1 MIKAIV
7 KIYGNHVIKGT
18 KLFEDVPETIQNEV
32 KEYILS
38 IDSTFFA
45 GNDQETEDIE
55 NPTVDESSDTST
67 EDEAS
72 NEEVINNEDNSNIT
86 QEDNTNESSESS
98 EENTA
103 SDDSTEN
110 TDNVVDDVTDA
121 DTISDTSEDV
131 KETGE
136 DNVNESN
143 NPEDTGSANVVNDL
157 VTDDVTSEDLA
168 NEVEP
173 FSFSKAYSDAM
184 PGDVITLE
192 DDVTLSRAFTL
203 SKAVTID
210 LNGHNITS
218 EKSCLSIDADV
229 GIKGTGNVTAGSGG
243 SYTAITVKSGN
254 VGIYGGTYSV
264 GADENNEGNSCIYVN
279 GDAVHLTI
287 CGGTFSTEAAY
298 KDKYYVINKKNSCQ
312 GVIVI
317 QGGTFINYDPS
328 TGDDSETG
336 DTFVDS
342 GYIAVTDDN
351 CNSFKVVKEDAT
363 TIS

>member
-1 MIKAIV
+1 MMIKAIV

-18 KLFEDVPETIQNEV
+18 KLFDDVPETIQNEV

-38 IDSTFFA
+38 IDNTFFA
-45 GNDQETEDIE
+45 GNDQETEDTE
-55 NPTVDESSDTST
+55 NPITDESSDTPT

-72 NEEVINNEDNSNIT
+72 NEEVIDNEENSDISQDDNND
-86 QEDNTNESSESS
+86 DSSESS

-103 SDDSTEN
+103 SEDSTEN
-110 TDNVVDDVTDA
+110 TDNVVDDATGADA
-121 DTISDTSEDV
+121 ISDV
-131 KETGE
+131 NETGE

-143 NPEDTGSANVVNDL
+143 DLEDTESANDVNDQ
-157 VTDDVTSEDLA
+157 TIDDTTSEDLE

-173 FSFSKAYSDAM
+173 FSFSKAYSDAT

-203 SKAVTID
+203 SKAITID

-229 GIKGTGNVTAGSGG
+229 TIKGEGNVTAGSGG
-243 SYTAITVKSGN
+243 SYTAVTVKSGN
-254 VGIYGGTYSV
+254 VAIYGGNYSV
-264 GADENNEGNSCIYVN
+264 GADENDEGNSCIYVN
-279 GDAVHLTI
+279 GDAIHLTI
-287 CGGTFSTEAAY
+287 CGGTFSTKAAY
-298 KDKYYVINKKNSCQ
+298 KDKYYVINKKNGCQ

-317 QGGTFINYDPS
+317 QGGTFMNYDPS

-342 GYIAVTDDN
+342 GYISVTDDN
-351 CNSFKVVKEDAT
+351 CNIFKVVKEDAIV
-363 TIS
+363 IS

>member
-7 KIYGNHVIKGT
+7 KIYGNHIIKGT

-32 KEYILS
+32 KDYILS
-38 IDSTFFA
+38 IDNTFFA
-45 GNDQETEDIE
+45 GNDLDTEGTE
-55 NPTVDESSDTST
+55 NPITDESSNIPT
-67 EDEAS
+67 EDKKTSED
-72 NEEVINNEDNSNIT
+72 VINSEENSNIS
-86 QEDNTNESSESS
+86 QDNNTDDSSESS
-98 EENTA
+98 DENT
-103 SDDSTEN
+103 SSEDSTEN
-110 TDNVVDDVTDA
+110 TDNVVDDTA
-121 DTISDTSEDV
+121 NSDTTSDSLEDV
-131 KETGE
+131 TETGE

-143 NPEDTGSANVVNDL
+143 NLENTGSANVVNDP
-157 VTDDVTSEDLA
+157 VTDDVTSEDSV

-229 GIKGTGNVTAGSGG
+229 GIKGEGNVTAGSGG
-243 SYTAITVKSGN
+243 SYTAITIKSGN
-254 VGIYGGTYSV
+254 VGIYGGNYSV

-287 CGGTFSTEAAY
+287 CGGTFSTKAAY
-298 KDKYYVINKKNSCQ
+298 KDKYYVINKKNGCQ

-317 QGGTFINYDPS
+317 QGGTFMNYDPS
-328 TGDDSETG
+328 TGDDSEIG
-336 DTFVDS
+336 NTFVDS

-351 CNSFKVVKEDAT
+351 CESFKVLKEDAI

>member
-7 KIYGNHVIKGT
+7 KIYGNHIIKGT

-38 IDSTFFA
+38 IDNTFFA
-45 GNDQETEDIE
+45 GNDQETEDTE

-67 EDEAS
+67 ENEAS
-72 NEEVINNEDNSNIT
+72 NEEVINNEDNSNIP
-86 QEDNTNESSESS
+86 QKDNTNESSESS

-110 TDNVVDDVTDA
+110 TDNVVDDTADA
-121 DTISDTSEDV
+121 DTSEDV
-131 KETGE
+131 NETGE
-136 DNVNESN
+136 DNVNDSSDLKDTESAN
-143 NPEDTGSANVVNDL
+143 NVNDQIIEDTIY
-157 VTDDVTSEDLA
+157 EDPA

-229 GIKGTGNVTAGSGG
+229 GIKGEGNVTAGSGG

-298 KDKYYVINKKNSCQ
+298 KDKYYVINKKNGCQ

-351 CNSFKVVKEDAT
+351 CNSFKVVKEDAI

>member
-143 NPEDTGSANVVNDL
+143 NPEDTGSANVVNDP

-184 PGDVITLE
+184 PGEVITLE

-229 GIKGTGNVTAGSGG
+229 GIKGKGNVTAGSGG